1 MTAFVGGQSIA
12 WTALWGFWVFVS
24 RHNHPNL
31 RLNAVASAFLV
42 TTFAAAV
49 YANHLWLIPRLWRTR
64 RYVAYGTALML
75 VMGLLALACTAAIHV
90 AYDLLWGPD
99 PARFGFLTNF
109 AMEFAL
115 VAFHVAVVAI
125 GVRVFRACP
134 PPASP
139 VISAEV
145 SRRSG
150 GGP

>member
-31 RLNAVASAFLV
+31 RLNAVASALLV
-42 TTFAAAV
+42 ATFAAAV
-49 YANHLWLIPRLWRTR
+49 YANHLWLIPRFWRRR
-64 RYVAYGTALML
+64 RYAAYGASLLL

-125 GVRVFRACP
+125 GVRVFRPCP

-139 VISAEV
+139 VSSAEV
-145 SRRSG
+145 SRRTG

>member
-1 MTAFVGGQSIA
+1 
-12 WTALWGFWVFVS
+12 
-24 RHNHPNL
+24 
-31 RLNAVASAFLV
+31 
-42 TTFAAAV
+42 
-49 YANHLWLIPRLWRTR
+49 
-64 RYVAYGTALML
+64 
-75 VMGLLALACTAAIHV
+75 MGLLALACTAAIHV

-139 VISAEV
+139 VIFAAV
-145 SRRSG
+145 SRRTG

>member
-1 MTAFVGGQSIA
+1 MTAFVGGRSIA

-90 AYDLLWGPD
+90 AYDLLWGAD

-115 VAFHVAVVAI
+115 VAFHVAVVAA
-125 GVRVFRACP
+125 GAWLLGRLRK
-134 PPASP
+134 PAVP
-139 VISAEV
+139 
-145 SRRSG
+145 
-150 GGP
+150 

>member
-31 RLNAVASAFLV
+31 RLNAVASALLV
-42 TTFAAAV
+42 ATFAAAV
-49 YANHLWLIPRLWRTR
+49 YANHLWLIPRFWRR
-64 RYVAYGTALML
+64 RRHAAYGASLLL

-125 GVRVFRACP
+125 GVRVFRPCP

-139 VISAEV
+139 VFSAAV
-145 SRRSG
+145 SRRTE